1 MRIAQFKETCH
12 THLGGCELLK
22 AFADTLRS
30 LRIERNM
37 SQTQLANISCIPVS
51 TIRNYEQD
59 RDGRA
64 PTLHNLM
71 LLADIFDV
79 TPYYLYY
86 GGCKEMQTNSL
97 YMAELLSELKQL
109 SIPAIVEI
117 HDSEATGIS
126 LPKLSISD
134 AVLTTLANSW
144 NKAVV
149 SPDRGFYRPYIEQ
162 TITRYA
168 QNRQV
173 RKKKFNLK

>member
-1 MRIAQFKETCH
+1 
-12 THLGGCELLK
+12 
-22 AFADTLRS
+22 
-30 LRIERNM
+30 
-37 SQTQLANISCIPVS
+37 
-51 TIRNYEQD
+51 
-59 RDGRA
+59 
-64 PTLHNLM
+64 
-71 LLADIFDV
+71 
-79 TPYYLYY
+79 
-86 GGCKEMQTNSL
+86 MQTNSL

-162 TITRYA
+162 AITRYA

-173 RKKKFNLK
+173 WKKKFNLK